1 MSSGKVELTRVTLV
15 GVALKGLATLGDLE
29 GVLGDDLVEGVGTA
43 TEDLAGVAVAQDVR
57 ASVLVERSGPLDGTA
72 VADSVVAR
80 HCDLKWVG

>member
-15 GVALKGLATLGDLE
+15 GVALKRLATLGDLE
-29 GVLGDDLVEGVGTA
+29 DDLVEGVGTA
-43 TEDLAGVAVAQDVR
+43 TENLAGVAVAQDVR

-80 HCDLKWVG
+80 HCDLKWAG